1 MAFRTAEYLPGVY
14 HIEDALGVCMT
25 LLTGSK
31 QALLVDTGYGFED
44 VGALVRDLTDRP
56 LTVLLTHG
64 HHDHAL
70 GAGWFED
77 VRLHPLDMPVYEKYT
92 GEEQRR
98 KVIANARGKGIVIQE
113 DEYLRRKLPEPR
125 SLLPCDIDLG
135 DMRARIVHLPG
146 HTPGSCAV
154 FVPERSLMLTGDN
167 WNPCTWLF
175 FQEALPVGKYRR
187 SLHAMLGHPFRH
199 VLCPHSF
206 LLTERDMVRDFAQGL
221 TDEAL
226 ESAVPADT
234 GKAQGVRTA
243 EARLPHGQILVFD
256 VDKYEREKE
265 DGR

>member
-1 MAFRTAEYLPGVY
+1 MAFRVAEYLPGVY

-31 QALLVDTGYGFED
+31 QALLVDTGYGFEN
-44 VGALVRDLTDRP
+44 VRALVRDLTDRP

-70 GAGWFED
+70 GARWFDD
-77 VRLHPLDMPVYEKYT
+77 VYLHPLDLPVYEQYT

-98 KVIANARGKGIVIQE
+98 KVIENAHGKGIGIQE
-113 DEYLRRKLPEPR
+113 DEYMRAKVPKPR
-125 SLLPCDIDLG
+125 DLIPGDVDLG
-135 DMRARIVHLPG
+135 DMKARVLHLPG
-146 HTPGSCAV
+146 HTPGSCTV

-175 FQEALPVGKYRR
+175 FKEALPVGKYRR
-187 SLHAMLGHPFRH
+187 SLHAMLEYPFRH

-206 LLTERDMVRDFAQGL
+206 RLMEQDMIRDFAEAL
-221 TDEAL
+221 TDEVL
-226 ESAVPADT
+226 ESAMPVDT
-234 GKAQGVRTA
+234 GAAQGVRTA
-243 EARLPHGQILVFD
+243 QVRLPHGQILVFD
-256 VDKYEREKE
+256 VDKYIREKE